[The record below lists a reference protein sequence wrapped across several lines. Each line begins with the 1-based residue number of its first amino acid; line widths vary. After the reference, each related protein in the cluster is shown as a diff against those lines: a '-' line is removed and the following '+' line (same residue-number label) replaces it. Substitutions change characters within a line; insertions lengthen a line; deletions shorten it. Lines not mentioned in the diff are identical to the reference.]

1 MQDVLTGL
9 LAYVGERQ
17 AEIRRFREELRTA
30 SPVPRTPEE
39 ISRAF
44 DEGEAEAALLAQV
57 QRQRPEPKPK
67 PQGKK
72 RRA

>member
-1 MQDVLTGL
+1 MGMMR
-9 LAYVGERQ
+9 YVIDQQ
-17 AEIRRFREELRTA
+17 AEIGRFLGALRQTGALPRTA
-30 SPVPRTPEE
+30 EDL
-39 ISRAF
+39 SRAF
-44 DEGEAEAALLAQV
+44 DEGEAEAELLAQV